1 MYVFQASSC
10 NSAAAHVQSAHVT
23 TVARTPAPRT
33 CAHVCLL
40 VYSLSQEK
48 ETVLSQLNQKAK
60 MTTKILNSIEGVKL
74 NEVAGAMYAFPQ
86 IHLPDKVVQAAKV

>member
-1 MYVFQASSC
+1 M
-10 NSAAAHVQSAHVT
+10 
-23 TVARTPAPRT
+23 
-33 CAHVCLL
+33 
-40 VYSLSQEK
+40 
-48 ETVLSQLNQKAK
+48 LSQLNQKAK